1 MSVIRIKE
9 ESPTVGIEFE
19 DGDNKRKL
27 GEIGHP
33 VEGGIDWRK
42 TAASVK
48 ATGTGLEIELIP
60 K

>member
-9 ESPTVGIEFE
+9 ESPTLSVTFA
-19 DGDNKRKL
+19 DGATNRPL
-27 GEIGHP
+27 GKIGHP

-48 ATGTGLEIELIP
+48 ATGKGLEIELIP